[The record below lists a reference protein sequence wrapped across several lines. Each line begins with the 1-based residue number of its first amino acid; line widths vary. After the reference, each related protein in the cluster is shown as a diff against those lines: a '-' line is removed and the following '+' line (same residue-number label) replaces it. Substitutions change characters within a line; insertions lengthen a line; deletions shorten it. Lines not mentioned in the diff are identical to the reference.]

1 MTKLGRDLRN
11 FLKNDKNVKIGSQNM
26 TKVGFV
32 SLGCSKN
39 LVDTEVM
46 LYNLHSAGFEITPN
60 EEEAEIIV
68 INTCGFIESAKQES
82 IDNIL
87 DAEQLKEWGKCR
99 HIIATGCLVERYRE
113 EVMRELPEVDALVGI
128 GSLDDI
134 AEACK
139 AVMRGEKYVSF
150 KDKETAP
157 LGGDRI
163 ITTEPH
169 TAYIKVSEGCD
180 NLCTYCA
187 IPLIRGRHRSRP
199 IEDIVAE
206 ARDLEAMGVKEINLI
221 AQDTTR
227 YGLDLYGEYSL
238 ARLVRAITEGTTIPW
253 IRLLYCYPDK
263 ITDELIDELR
273 TNDRLLKYMDIPIQH
288 ISDSVLKRMN
298 RHGGTALIMDAVK
311 RLRESVPG
319 IILRTTAMVGFPGES
334 EEDFSELCEFVKEA
348 RFDRFGAFTFSP
360 EEGTLAAEMDD
371 QIDEQVKQDRYHVLM
386 QTQLTVAEEKSA
398 GNVGKTMTVLTDG
411 FDTVAEVYYGRSY
424 ADAPDVDG
432 KIYFKSKRR
441 INPGAFVEVR
451 ITEAMDYDLIG
462 EVIV

>member
-1 MTKLGRDLRN
+1 
-11 FLKNDKNVKIGSQNM
+11 M
-26 TKVGFV
+26 TKVGFI
-32 SLGCSKN
+32 SLGCCKN

-46 LYNLHSAGFEITPN
+46 LYNLHAAGFEITPD

-68 INTCGFIESAKQES
+68 INTCGFIESAKGEA

-87 DAEQLKEWGKCR
+87 DAAELKKYGKCR

-128 GSLDDI
+128 GSLSDI

-139 AVMRGEKYVSF
+139 AVMRGEKYTSF
-150 KDKETAP
+150 KDKETSP

-169 TAYIKVSEGCD
+169 TAYLKVSEGCD

-187 IPLIRGRHRSRP
+187 IPLIRGKHRSRT
-199 IEDIVAE
+199 IEDIVKE
-206 ARDLEAMGVKEINLI
+206 AKDLERMGVKEVNLI

-227 YGLDLYGEYSL
+227 YGLDIYGEYSL
-238 ARLVRAITEGTTIPW
+238 ARLVRAITEQTSIPW

-263 ITDELIDELR
+263 ITDELIHELK
-273 TNDRLLKYMDIPIQH
+273 TNDRLVKYMDIPVQH

-298 RHGGTALIMDAVK
+298 RHGGKELILEAIK
-311 RLRESVPG
+311 RLRDEVPD
-319 IILRTTAMVGFPGES
+319 IVLRTTAMVGFPGETD
-334 EEDFSELCEFVKEA
+334 EDFTELCEFVKDVKFE
-348 RFDRFGAFTFSP
+348 RFGAFTFSP

-371 QIDEQVKQDRYHVLM
+371 QIDEQLKQDRYDILM
-386 QTQLTVAEEKSA
+386 QTQLTVSEEHNAESI
-398 GNVGKTMTVLTDG
+398 GKTLTVLCDG
-411 FDTVAEVYYGRSY
+411 YDRIAEIYYGRSY

-432 KIYFKSKRR
+432 KVYFKSNHRV
-441 INPGAFVEVR
+441 NPGEFVSVK
-451 ITEAMDYDLIG
+451 ITEALDYDLIG
-462 EVIV
+462 ELTV

>member
-1 MTKLGRDLRN
+1 
-11 FLKNDKNVKIGSQNM
+11 M

-46 LYNLHSAGFEITPN
+46 LYNLHSAGFEITPE
-60 EEEAEIIV
+60 EEEAEIII

-87 DAEQLKEWGKCR
+87 DAEKLKEWGKCK

-128 GSLDDI
+128 GSLCDI
-134 AEACK
+134 AEACR
-139 AVMRGEKYVSF
+139 AVMRGEKYTSF
-150 KDKETAP
+150 RDKETCP

-163 ITTEPH
+163 VTTEPH
-169 TAYIKVSEGCD
+169 TAYLKVSEGCD

-187 IPLIRGRHRSRP
+187 IPLIRGKHRSRT

-206 ARDLEAMGVKEINLI
+206 AKDLEGMGVKEINLI

-227 YGLDLYGEYSL
+227 YGLDIYGEYSL
-238 ARLVRAITEGTTIPW
+238 ARLVRALTEETSIPW

-273 TNDRLLKYMDIPIQH
+273 DNPRLLKYMDIPIQH
-288 ISDSVLKRMN
+288 ISDDVLTRMN
-298 RHGGTALIMDAVK
+298 RHGGSSLIRETVK
-311 RLRESVPG
+311 KLRDRVPG
-319 IILRTTAMVGFPGES
+319 IILRTTAMVGFPGET
-334 EEDFSELCEFVKEA
+334 EENFSELCEFVKEA
-348 RFDRFGAFTFSP
+348 KFDRFGAFTFSP
-360 EEGTLAAEMDD
+360 EEGTAAAEMPD
-371 QIDEQVKQDRYHVLM
+371 QIDEQVKQDRYDCLM
-386 QTQLTVAEEKSA
+386 QTQLIVTEEKNA
-398 GNVGKTMTVLTDG
+398 ENVGKTLTVICDG
-411 FDTVAEVYYGRSY
+411 FDAVAEVYYGRSY

-432 KIYFKSKRR
+432 KVYFSSKRK
-441 INPGAFVEVR
+441 INPGAFVEVKV
-451 ITEAMDYDLIG
+451 TEALDYDLVG

>member
-1 MTKLGRDLRN
+1 
-11 FLKNDKNVKIGSQNM
+11 M
-26 TKVGFV
+26 TKVGFI
-32 SLGCSKN
+32 SLGCCKN

-46 LYNLHSAGFEITPN
+46 LYNLHAAGFEITPD

-68 INTCGFIESAKQES
+68 INTCGFIESAKGEA

-87 DAEQLKEWGKCR
+87 DAAELKKYGKCR

-128 GSLDDI
+128 GSLSDI

-139 AVMRGEKYVSF
+139 AVMRGEKYTSF
-150 KDKETAP
+150 KDKETSP

-169 TAYIKVSEGCD
+169 TAYLKVSEGCD

-187 IPLIRGRHRSRP
+187 IPLIRGRHRSRT
-199 IEDIVAE
+199 IEDIVKE
-206 ARDLEAMGVKEINLI
+206 AKDLERMGVKEVNLI

-227 YGLDLYGEYSL
+227 YGLDIYGEYSL
-238 ARLVRAITEGTTIPW
+238 ARLVRAITEQTSIPW

-263 ITDELIDELR
+263 ITDELIHELK
-273 TNDRLLKYMDIPIQH
+273 TNDRLVKYMDIPVQH

-298 RHGGTALIMDAVK
+298 RHGGKELILESIK
-311 RLRESVPG
+311 RLRDEVPD
-319 IILRTTAMVGFPGES
+319 IVLRTTAMVGFPGETD
-334 EEDFSELCEFVKEA
+334 EDFTELCEFVKDVKFE
-348 RFDRFGAFTFSP
+348 RFGAFTFSP

-371 QIDEQVKQDRYHVLM
+371 QIDEQLKQDRYDILM
-386 QTQLTVAEEKSA
+386 QTQLTVSEEHNAESI
-398 GNVGKTMTVLTDG
+398 GKTLTVLCDG
-411 FDTVAEVYYGRSY
+411 YDRIAEIYYGRSY

-432 KIYFKSKRR
+432 KVYFKSTKPV
-441 INPGAFVEVR
+441 NSGEFVSVK
-451 ITEAMDYDLIG
+451 ITEALDYDLIG
-462 EVIV
+462 ELTV